1 MISILPGVLLV
12 AGAPIVDWLPLT
24 CQSAL
29 HYFIRARVEARGSA
43 VTVQGLTPDSLSHV
57 LSVKA
62 AFPPS
67 SPLQFSS
74 VRQTFKRMFWFF
86 FAVLLSKLADGT
98 RRTACS
104 VALLLRCLIRY

>member
-57 LSVKA
+57 LSVKV

-74 VRQTFKRMFWFF
+74 VRHSKGCFGFFLRFCYQNLRMVPEEPP
-86 FAVLLSKLADGT
+86 VLLPF
-98 RRTACS
+98 C
-104 VALLLRCLIRY
+104 